1 MDAEKRNI
9 AVLTEEDVLTLAT
22 AYAPCA
28 AKTAFVDSVAA
39 RCFDR
44 LELTTEEGD
53 TVPPMWKENAGR
65 KAKYMTAALAGIYL
79 RILPERENAPWELTD
94 EEYDALAESQ
104 LVSQLERIKKA
115 TRNPAVRDKIYDL
128 LADYRFLERLLNA
141 ECYGLLNAMNDTVSR
156 LKSLL
161 TASVTPEAIQAL
173 QEEAEKTKSEVEAYL
188 KARGNET

>member
-1 MDAEKRNI
+1 MDKGKRNI
-9 AVLTEEDVLTLAT
+9 EVLTEDGVLTRAV
-22 AYAPCA
+22 AYVPYADKA
-28 AKTAFVDSVAA
+28 AFVDIAA
-39 RCFDR
+39 VRCFDR

-53 TVPPMWKENAGR
+53 MVPPMWKENAGR

-79 RILPERENAPWELTD
+79 RILPEDSENEWELTD

-141 ECYGLLNAMNDTVSR
+141 ECYGLLNAMNDNVSR

-161 TASVTPEAIQAL
+161 AASVTPEAIQAL
-173 QEEAEKTKSEVEAYL
+173 QEEAEKTKGEVEAYL
-188 KARGNET
+188 KTRGNAT